1 MHKIC
6 NIYLLEQ
13 QILSVLHVGMG
24 WVFTMKWNEW
34 NYFRWA
40 YHEIE
45 NTYKLNTYS
54 AAVGI
59 LSLA

>member
-1 MHKIC
+1 MHKIY

-13 QILSVLHVGMG
+13 KILSILHVSMG

-34 NYFRWA
+34 NYFHWA

-45 NTYKLNTYS
+45 NTYKQNTYS